1 MVSFT
6 MVRRH
11 DGLAGDYARSM
22 DHFGCGTALFQPVAG
37 GSMTPPCVGY
47 HDSKGDWNPVADIAW
62 RVGDGKVRNAKSG
75 RDQDDEF
82 DDCEDGFEPMERP
95 PVKMEHLDM
104 EWRPRTS
111 KGVRQW
117 SVDAKGETL

>member
-22 DHFGCGTALFQPVAG
+22 DHFDCGTAMFQPIAA

-47 HDSKGDWNPVADIAW
+47 HDSKGDWNPIADIAW
-62 RVGDGKVRNAKSG
+62 RGADGKLRNAKSVG
-75 RDQDDEF
+75 DQEVESVDADV
-82 DDCEDGFEPMERP
+82 FEPMERA
-95 PVKMEHLDM
+95 PVKMEQMDI

-111 KGVRQW
+111 RGVRQW
-117 SVDAKGETL
+117 TVDAKGETP

>member
-11 DGLAGDYARSM
+11 DGLASEYAKSM
-22 DHFGCGTALFQPVAG
+22 DHFDCGTAMFQPVAG

-62 RVGDGKVRNAKSG
+62 RGVDGKLYNAKCGDGQTPAQS
-75 RDQDDEF
+75 
-82 DDCEDGFEPMERP
+82 DGYEPLERAP
-95 PVKMEHLDM
+95 SKMEQVDI
-104 EWRPRTS
+104 EWRPKTS
-111 KGVRQW
+111 KGVKQLNLN
-117 SVDAKGETL
+117 AQGQTT